1 MCDFLIFRF
10 CSSVFAGDARRIML
24 HIVALFFGVLLFPP
38 LCQAGAAN
46 NNIHIPGIY
55 GGAMNSKLPTVT
67 PSTVPIPK
75 PGGLIYGATVLPAT
89 PNSAGGDN
97 LTVNQSQSQA
107 IIDWSNFNI
116 GSSSSVYFNQQG
128 NSTWVVLNRIWDN
141 SPSQIYG
148 RLSADGKVY
157 LINQNGILFGPNS
170 RINVNSLVASALN
183 IRNIDFLNYYK
194 GNSTVLPFYLETGTG
209 TGSGDTDAAGNP
221 YSYNGISYAVY
232 STTHGFG
239 YCTGTTCYTRGA
251 AQQPFTFNLA
261 TDTCVTAV
269 SNFGNIQAIPDA
281 NSLGSVFFIAPLV
294 ENGGII
300 NALSG
305 QIGLVAGTG
314 SLQNP
319 VTLTYLG
326 ANKPLVIG
334 MSDSNGGTAWN
345 MNAPADNNVIYTG
358 QLTADY
364 GMVGMY
370 GASVNQDGLIRSI
383 TAVRQNGSV
392 ELRATSGAFASVAS
406 SVDSH
411 QTGITTGPN
420 SVIESPI
427 SDSTTDT
434 ADYAYA
440 FSGGKIFMGGLQT
453 VGPGGTISSFSQ
465 PSLIALY
472 GSIYAPSGDVEIGS
486 FVTSNAAQRVYLDG
500 NSDIDVSGLW
510 INEPATNLLIEAQM
524 NSIELQDAYAQK
536 GGVLQGQTITFSGA
550 GGSSIGNVSGEIL
563 AQLLTAQQKAINGGQ
578 INIYSTGGDIIVKQ
592 GAQLKFSGGGIHYS
606 GGALS
611 TTELVS
617 GSKIYNISNAP
628 ANLFYNS
635 ILGSY
640 AVTHKGVNYDVTD
653 SWTGLFY
660 GGGSSLN
667 KSIAAFDQGGNAGLL
682 GLYAATVVLD
692 GELDGSVKQGL
703 HQTVHTTYSSGL
715 SQEDNDEALLLSM
728 WSGTEMP
735 SAGGVIIDTS
745 TGEPTI
751 STSINIQQDVPAQ
764 TSLGATTP
772 SLVGQQTNISAKMLN
787 HASLSSLSLSANA
800 NITIGPNANIV
811 LLPGGSFLNEAI
823 LDSGSFPTIST
834 TVRGGTFSAIA
845 SQIDVYGSVTVPA
858 GTISLTTNYNSNIAL
873 GTEVFLATGSSL
885 DVSGQK
891 IDNSING
898 NKYAAGQIQGG
909 SINIQDENQNYDSNY
924 NFNTRQEDIGV
935 FIQNNAVLDVSGGY
949 QIGTKGGISGGNA
962 GTLNIGSETV
972 MLNGNIRGYSLA
984 GNTGGTI
991 DLAAIS
997 IVILGPNSPFPW
1009 TGFTNANQPVPTN
1022 LQGTL
1027 YLSDNYLAG
1036 SGFTNINLES
1046 FKDITIEPY
1055 AQLATSLV
1063 KLMNTQNSSGRVGA
1077 VHFSDGTDLT
1087 LSQLNNQW
1095 AYQAG
1100 QSSITAYANDISSN
1114 NSFFNYLYS
1123 NGLVASDANVNL
1135 IVPQSAVIST
1145 APGGLI
1151 SLTVGSSVGNS
1162 SATIAGTLNAPG
1174 GNITIKAGSLDIT
1187 GQILAPGYNKPDTA
1201 STPKGFGYNYIP
1213 EPGGSVTLTATTTD
1227 LNLETG
1233 SVIDI
1238 RGSSVVANTLLSTPG
1253 TSVKFSEAGNPGSLE
1268 LDYVNNLYWNGDIK
1282 GGGVDGVQGG
1292 TLTVSLINQAAL
1304 LVSNGGSSSNPT
1316 TANAINLAAIIK
1328 EGFDGLTLRSQGSI
1342 QFSGTM
1348 DATLARQLILDAP
1361 EILSSGNDII
1371 TLRSPWIILENTSKY
1386 EQNQTPTPGNGQLT
1400 LSTRTAASAP
1410 LSTGWIDVIGGI
1422 NFNGFQKVTL
1432 EAGRDIRLADETYT
1446 LTTSG
1451 SQLSGVYT
1459 QGQLWTAGNLVL
1471 RADRVYPTMVSAVL
1485 QGDGTYNTYDYE
1497 PSQFVLQA
1505 GVFDGGNSNNNVQ
1518 GIVSI
1523 LPSGYR
1529 APGQP
1534 MGPIYS
1540 AGGALTVIA
1549 TQGIDV
1555 EGTLAAPMGSIILTT
1570 AADQHNTANPN
1581 TPIAAGSSVHIAN
1594 NAEVSTAGNAMVAY
1608 GFLTSDGQDTW
1619 EVYTNWTG
1627 SSIKSTSANVSG
1639 NLSTLFPNSVTITT
1653 DQATVGSGGTID
1665 TSGGGSVFPLE
1676 WREDI
1681 TGSKDP
1687 LLPANSVG
1695 YTPGNPVYSWNYTM
1709 NPSVKFKSSD
1719 GNTAYVVMSGNSI
1732 QLPGQ
1737 EVYLNGG
1744 GGLSAGTYTLL
1755 PTQYAFLPGA
1765 YIIEL
1770 QPGSSV
1776 LPGPRNVTS
1785 DGYPLVTGYTAVANT
1800 SIEGTAPQVYS
1811 VATAANIIKTRAT
1824 YDGLDQT
1831 TTIGNGGSQTITANT
1846 TILNGT
1852 LKSGP
1857 LVDPST
1863 KLPIVDPSTGQYYL
1877 AGNVYLSGTNIYVM
1891 PTIDNVLPTTGS
1903 LYVSAD
1909 SLSGGG
1915 DVYLGGN
1922 PTQSTNTNSI
1932 TVIGGSAVTA
1942 PLISLYANNT
1952 ITVQAGASLY
1962 ATGTTGEID
1971 LKTSSTGTPTTIA
1984 PTVTVDGSLHART
1997 FGVDTPNLIINGGG
2011 LQGDGGA
2018 ITMKSSAIYFAGQ
2031 GAQQSGS
2038 GFYITTDIWNKLAG
2052 FQDITFQSI
2061 ATPSASGIFFQSN
2074 FALSASN
2081 SLTLDA
2087 SQIVN
2092 NGNSQLVQLTAP
2104 TVTLMNS
2111 GLSST
2116 NSSSSKAGSFIVNA
2130 NNINVGGGVA
2140 TGFSTASNNVL
2151 FANFG
2156 SITFNSVNDLTL
2168 IGKGS
2173 LTTGKADLVV
2183 NAARVTT
2190 ASTNNPVA
2198 TANFFVYTGSNYY
2211 NDFGINPNSSYNPNP
2226 LGTIT
2231 ITNSGGSQGTTSTS
2245 GGTLEFWGKSI
2256 DESGVIQVD
2265 AGTIRL
2271 VATGAGQSDGI
2282 FMGSGAQILAEGTAY
2297 APGGQVTLQAPN
2309 GGAGITLA
2317 AGSNINVSA
2326 GDQGDAGT
2334 VTLSAATGGVSI
2346 ASGTLSGQ
2354 AKGGV
2359 GGSFVLDTLQ
2369 LSDTEMSNLI
2379 GNLNS
2384 GGFVQSV
2391 NIRTHTGNMDI
2402 DTGQSLTAH
2411 NIVLTADVNSYDTNG
2426 NPVYSPL
2433 FGNVNVSGTIDASGS
2448 TGGKVEIYAT
2458 NDLNIQSGGSVNAFA
2473 TANGSSG
2480 GAVTLSSSQGF
2491 VNINSGT
2498 INVSGGSA
2506 GTPGTVYLRALRNG
2520 TNVNIGPIGGAID
2533 GARAVYIE
2541 AVRIYPYDTQNLDV
2555 SLYDGTWFSDALTFY
2570 NAYTST
2576 APATTPLHLIPEI
2589 EVVNTGG
2596 NIIVDT
2602 APDLTDTKYGGL
2614 GGVMTLLAAGN
2625 LNINQNL
2632 ADYPSSKNGSN
2643 TTPITQNPTV
2653 FRDSWGINLVAGADT
2668 TSANYMSV
2676 QKNVTGNPLNGTLN
2690 IASGAVVYT
2699 EYAPIR
2705 FASAGDTVIG
2715 AGANAAYMIYNPMNY
2730 NIASYAG
2737 DIQGNV
2743 GLDLI
2748 MNGGAIQTATGSIDI
2763 NIGRDLQL
2771 NTAGGVMGAIR
2782 TTGQSMA
2789 NVGNSQFDP
2798 TQYWTYAEGGN
2809 ITLNVGRS
2817 VGQLSNSGTLQT
2829 AASSNSWDL
2838 YYNMRN
2844 YIEGGSLLNAIF
2856 STTSG
2861 DTINFS
2867 LNGIPYTAHLT
2878 DGLYGANP
2886 QLASMIQTALNNAVA
2901 GLGQGPIFTVSV
2913 ITLQN
2918 NKKAL
2923 HIQNTSTN
2931 AVSNFL
2937 SGDTYVAKQLQFT
2950 SSSYDLI
2957 NSASPS
2963 YWAADYT
2970 GAPATSTVG
2979 NVANVAFYSTAG
2991 LATMGGGNLY
3001 VRAAGDFLAQ
3011 AGTFGQADAG
3021 DNLSIYAGGNIN
3033 GRFLNYKGTGTI
3045 HAAGNFG
3052 SSAEQPTIE
3061 LGPSA
3066 MKVTAGGDINVGEVV
3081 NPTNA
3086 SLNIL
3091 QTALDWD
3098 LTYTANTSITL
3109 IAGGNLT
3116 YYGTTNI
3123 PFYASSYDS
3132 IGNSALQNLLPANV
3146 YMQASGGN
3154 IDFMSSIILAPSQLG
3169 NLTLSATGNIEGYT
3183 TGGANGSSYATIQM
3197 ADIPTSYIYNLIAHG
3212 GTIPSTDLSAAG
3224 LVMDLSSSTIYYHGY
3239 FAGSGGDQNL
3249 PLHSG
3254 DTTPVTISAGQ
3265 DIDGLNL
3272 WLPKMA
3278 RITAGQDITDTWY
3291 SGQNVATTDVSTIIA
3306 GRNISLLYSGKL
3318 LTANQAHYYET
3329 GFNQAGPGSF
3339 IVEAGNQIDLGAS
3352 LGITTSGNG
3361 SINNSSGYFNAIN
3374 GGSTRYGD
3382 GYSALGIQGS
3392 SLYVIAGYTMSA
3404 LQSPAGPADL
3414 ANFIVDMGAF
3424 FDGGTDSK
3432 GIVQTGLIKEGTTIE
3447 NDKSSGNGNYNA
3459 DLQSIE
3465 QSIRTVL
3472 GARNSN
3478 ATGNINMILSTIK
3491 TNSGKINS
3499 TAFGN
3504 APMFIIAGGN
3514 VNVGRTVF
3522 PNSSS
3527 TTKQSTGIVTI
3538 EGGAINIFAV
3548 DAVNV
3553 NESRVSTTLGG
3564 DITIWSDQGS
3574 INAGRGSKTEVSV
3587 DANGDPVTGSG
3598 IRAVSFDP
3606 DGSGPIQAPQ
3616 PGNVYVY
3623 AFRGVIDAGE
3633 AGIAGNNVSIG
3644 AEQVLNTQNISATG
3658 AVVGVP
3664 ATAATTTIGSLS
3676 GTNSVTQSNQALSDA
3691 VGALGGTKSQADQ
3704 MVDDAMMKWLDVKV
3718 IDFVSED
3725 QGL

>member
-1 MCDFLIFRF
+1 
-10 CSSVFAGDARRIML
+10 
-24 HIVALFFGVLLFPP
+24 
-38 LCQAGAAN
+38 
-46 NNIHIPGIY
+46 
-55 GGAMNSKLPTVT
+55 
-67 PSTVPIPK
+67 
-75 PGGLIYGATVLPAT
+75 
-89 PNSAGGDN
+89 
-97 LTVNQSQSQA
+97 
-107 IIDWSNFNI
+107 
-116 GSSSSVYFNQQG
+116 
-128 NSTWVVLNRIWDN
+128 
-141 SPSQIYG
+141 
-148 RLSADGKVY
+148 
-157 LINQNGILFGPNS
+157 
-170 RINVNSLVASALN
+170 
-183 IRNIDFLNYYK
+183 
-194 GNSTVLPFYLETGTG
+194 
-209 TGSGDTDAAGNP
+209 
-221 YSYNGISYAVY
+221 
-232 STTHGFG
+232 
-239 YCTGTTCYTRGA
+239 
-251 AQQPFTFNLA
+251 
-261 TDTCVTAV
+261 
-269 SNFGNIQAIPDA
+269 
-281 NSLGSVFFIAPLV
+281 
-294 ENGGII
+294 
-300 NALSG
+300 
-305 QIGLVAGTG
+305 
-314 SLQNP
+314 
-319 VTLTYLG
+319 
-326 ANKPLVIG
+326 
-334 MSDSNGGTAWN
+334 MS
-345 MNAPADNNVIYTG
+345 
-358 QLTADY
+358 
-364 GMVGMY
+364 
-370 GASVNQDGLIRSI
+370 
-383 TAVRQNGSV
+383 
-392 ELRATSGAFASVAS
+392 
-406 SVDSH
+406 
-411 QTGITTGPN
+411 
-420 SVIESPI
+420 
-427 SDSTTDT
+427 
-434 ADYAYA
+434 
-440 FSGGKIFMGGLQT
+440 
-453 VGPGGTISSFSQ
+453 
-465 PSLIALY
+465 
-472 GSIYAPSGDVEIGS
+472 
-486 FVTSNAAQRVYLDG
+486 
-500 NSDIDVSGLW
+500 
-510 INEPATNLLIEAQM
+510 
-524 NSIELQDAYAQK
+524 
-536 GGVLQGQTITFSGA
+536 
-550 GGSSIGNVSGEIL
+550 
-563 AQLLTAQQKAINGGQ
+563 
-578 INIYSTGGDIIVKQ
+578 
-592 GAQLKFSGGGIHYS
+592 
-606 GGALS
+606 
-611 TTELVS
+611 
-617 GSKIYNISNAP
+617 
-628 ANLFYNS
+628 
-635 ILGSY
+635 
-640 AVTHKGVNYDVTD
+640 
-653 SWTGLFY
+653 
-660 GGGSSLN
+660 
-667 KSIAAFDQGGNAGLL
+667 
-682 GLYAATVVLD
+682 
-692 GELDGSVKQGL
+692 
-703 HQTVHTTYSSGL
+703 
-715 SQEDNDEALLLSM
+715 
-728 WSGTEMP
+728 
-735 SAGGVIIDTS
+735 
-745 TGEPTI
+745 
-751 STSINIQQDVPAQ
+751 
-764 TSLGATTP
+764 
-772 SLVGQQTNISAKMLN
+772 
-787 HASLSSLSLSANA
+787 
-800 NITIGPNANIV
+800 
-811 LLPGGSFLNEAI
+811 
-823 LDSGSFPTIST
+823 
-834 TVRGGTFSAIA
+834 
-845 SQIDVYGSVTVPA
+845 
-858 GTISLTTNYNSNIAL
+858 
-873 GTEVFLATGSSL
+873 
-885 DVSGQK
+885 
-891 IDNSING
+891 
-898 NKYAAGQIQGG
+898 
-909 SINIQDENQNYDSNY
+909 
-924 NFNTRQEDIGV
+924 
-935 FIQNNAVLDVSGGY
+935 
-949 QIGTKGGISGGNA
+949 
-962 GTLNIGSETV
+962 
-972 MLNGNIRGYSLA
+972 
-984 GNTGGTI
+984 
-991 DLAAIS
+991 
-997 IVILGPNSPFPW
+997 
-1009 TGFTNANQPVPTN
+1009 
-1022 LQGTL
+1022 
-1027 YLSDNYLAG
+1027 
-1036 SGFTNINLES
+1036 
-1046 FKDITIEPY
+1046 
-1055 AQLATSLV
+1055 
-1063 KLMNTQNSSGRVGA
+1063 
-1077 VHFSDGTDLT
+1077 
-1087 LSQLNNQW
+1087 
-1095 AYQAG
+1095 
-1100 QSSITAYANDISSN
+1100 
-1114 NSFFNYLYS
+1114 
-1123 NGLVASDANVNL
+1123 
-1135 IVPQSAVIST
+1135 
-1145 APGGLI
+1145 
-1151 SLTVGSSVGNS
+1151 
-1162 SATIAGTLNAPG
+1162 
-1174 GNITIKAGSLDIT
+1174 
-1187 GQILAPGYNKPDTA
+1187 
-1201 STPKGFGYNYIP
+1201 
-1213 EPGGSVTLTATTTD
+1213 
-1227 LNLETG
+1227 
-1233 SVIDI
+1233 
-1238 RGSSVVANTLLSTPG
+1238 
-1253 TSVKFSEAGNPGSLE
+1253 
-1268 LDYVNNLYWNGDIK
+1268 
-1282 GGGVDGVQGG
+1282 
-1292 TLTVSLINQAAL
+1292 
-1304 LVSNGGSSSNPT
+1304 
-1316 TANAINLAAIIK
+1316 
-1328 EGFDGLTLRSQGSI
+1328 
-1342 QFSGTM
+1342 
-1348 DATLARQLILDAP
+1348 
-1361 EILSSGNDII
+1361 
-1371 TLRSPWIILENTSKY
+1371 
-1386 EQNQTPTPGNGQLT
+1386 GNGQLT

-1410 LSTGWIDVIGGI
+1410 LNTGWIDVIGGI
-1422 NFNGFQKVTL
+1422 NFSGFQEVTL

-1451 SQLSGVYT
+1451 SQLSGVFT

-1505 GVFDGGNSNNNVQ
+1505 GVFDGGSSINNIK
-1518 GIVSI
+1518 GTVSI
-1523 LPSGYR
+1523 YPSEYR

-1540 AGGALTVIA
+1540 AGGTLTVIA

-1570 AADQHNTANPN
+1570 ASDQHNTANPN
-1581 TPIAAGSSVHIAN
+1581 TPIAAGSSVYIAN
-1594 NAEVSTAGNAMVAY
+1594 NAEVSTAGDAMVAY

-1627 SSIKSTSANVSG
+1627 SSIKSTTANVSG

-1665 TSGGGSVFPLE
+1665 TSGGGSVFPFE

-1695 YTPGNPVYSWNYTM
+1695 YTPGNTVYSWNYTM
-1709 NPSVKFKSSD
+1709 NPSVKLKSSD

-1732 QLPGQ
+1732 QLPGPA
-1737 EVYLNGG
+1737 VYLNGG

-1765 YIIEL
+1765 YVIEL
-1770 QPGSSV
+1770 QPSSSV
-1776 LPGPRNVTS
+1776 LPGPQNRTS
-1785 DGYPLVTGYTAVANT
+1785 DGYPLVTGYTAVADT
-1800 SIEGTAPQVYS
+1800 SFKGTAPQVYS
-1811 VATAANIIKTRAT
+1811 VTTAANIIKTRAT

-1846 TILNGT
+1846 TILNGA
-1852 LKSGP
+1852 LEAGP

-1863 KLPIVDPSTGQYYL
+1863 KLPFVDPSTGQYYL

-1891 PTIDNVLPTTGS
+1891 PTVDNVLPSTGS
-1903 LYVSAD
+1903 LYVSAG

-1915 DVYLGGN
+1915 DVYLGGS
-1922 PTQSTNTNSI
+1922 PTQSTNTNII
-1932 TVIGGSAVTA
+1932 TIIGGSTVTA

-1952 ITVQAGASLY
+1952 ITVQEGASLD

-1984 PTVTVDGSLHART
+1984 PTVTINGTLHART
-1997 FGVDTPNLIINGGG
+1997 VGVDTPNLIINGGS
-2011 LQGDGGA
+2011 LQGNGGA
-2018 ITMKSSAIYFAGQ
+2018 ITMKSSAIYFVGQ
-2031 GAQQSGS
+2031 VAQQNGS
-2038 GFYITTDIWNKLAG
+2038 GFYITTDIWNQLAG
-2052 FQDITFQSI
+2052 FQDITLQSI
-2061 ATPSASGIFFQSN
+2061 TTPSTSGIFFQSN

-2092 NGNSQLVQLTAP
+2092 NGNTQLVQLTAP

-2111 GLSST
+2111 GISST
-2116 NSSSSKAGSFIVNA
+2116 NYSSSNTGSFIVNA

-2140 TGFSTASNNVL
+2140 TGSSKASNDVL

-2156 SITFNSVNDLTL
+2156 SIALNSANDLTL

-2173 LTTGKADLVV
+2173 LTTGNADLVI

-2190 ASTNNPVA
+2190 ANTSNPAA
-2198 TANFFVYTGSNYY
+2198 TANFYVYTGSNYY
-2211 NDFGINPNSSYNPNP
+2211 NDFGINPNSIYNPNP
-2226 LGTIT
+2226 VGTIT
-2231 ITNSGGSQGTTSTS
+2231 ITNSGGSQGATSAS
-2245 GGTLEFWGKSI
+2245 GGTLGFWGKSI
-2256 DESGVIQVD
+2256 DDSGVIRVD
-2265 AGTIRL
+2265 AGTVEL
-2271 VATGAGQSDGI
+2271 VATGGGQSDDI
-2282 FMGSGAQILAEGTAY
+2282 FLHSGGQILAMGTAD
-2297 APGGQVTLQAPN
+2297 APGGQINLKALN

-2379 GNLNS
+2379 GTLNS

-2402 DTGQSLTAH
+2402 NTGQSLTSR
-2411 NIVLTADVNSYDTNG
+2411 NVVLTADVNSYDTNG

-2433 FGNVNVSGTIDASGS
+2433 FGNVNVSGTIDATGS
-2448 TGGKVEIYAT
+2448 TGGNVEIYAM

-2480 GAVTLSSSQGF
+2480 GTVTLSSSQGF
-2491 VNINSGT
+2491 VNINSGGT

-2533 GARAVYIE
+2533 GASAIYIE
-2541 AVRIYPYDTQNLDV
+2541 AVKRYVYNTDNLNI
-2555 SLYDGTWFSDALTFY
+2555 SQYIGTWFNDAATFY
-2570 NAYTST
+2570 NQYAST
-2576 APATTPLHLIPEI
+2576 ASTASIFHLLPEI

-2596 NIIVDT
+2596 NIAVDT

-2643 TTPITQNPTV
+2643 MTPITQNPTV
-2653 FRDSWGINLVAGADT
+2653 FRDSWGVNLIAGADT

-2676 QKNVTGNPLNGTLN
+2676 QNKVTGNPLNGTLN

-2715 AGANAAYMIYNPMNY
+2715 AGANAPYMIYNPMSY

-2771 NTAGGVMGAIR
+2771 NTVGGVMGAIR

-2789 NVGNSQFDP
+2789 NVGNSEFDS

-2809 ITLNVGRS
+2809 ITLDVGRS
-2817 VGQLSNSGTLQT
+2817 VGQMSTSGTLQT

-2844 YIEGGSLLNAIF
+2844 YIEGGSLLRAIF

-2931 AVSNFL
+2931 AVTNFL
-2937 SGDTYVAKQLQFT
+2937 SGDTYVANQLQFT
-2950 SSSYDLI
+2950 SGSYDLI

-2979 NVANVAFYSTAG
+2979 NVTNVAFYATAG

-3169 NLTLSATGNIEGYT
+3169 NLTVIAAGNIEGYT
-3183 TGGANGSSYATIQM
+3183 PGGANGSSYATIQM

-3212 GTIPSTDLSAAG
+3212 GTIPSTDVSASD

-3254 DTTPVTISAGQ
+3254 DTTPVKISAGQ

-3278 RITAGQDITDTWY
+3278 QITAGRDITDTWY
-3291 SGQNVATTDVSTIIA
+3291 SGQNVAATDVSTIIA
-3306 GRNISLLYSGKL
+3306 GRDISLLYSGKL
-3318 LTANQAHYYET
+3318 LTANQTHYYET

-3392 SLYVIAGYTMSA
+3392 SLYVISGYTMSA
-3404 LQSPAGPADL
+3404 LQSSAGPTDL

-3424 FDGGTDSK
+3424 FNGGTDSK

-3447 NDKSSGNGNYNA
+3447 NDKSSGNGNYNL

-3465 QSIRTVL
+3465 ESIRTVL
-3472 GARNSN
+3472 GSPNIN

-3522 PNSSS
+3522 PNSS
-3527 TTKQSTGIVTI
+3527 TTAKQSTGIVTI

-3633 AGIAGNNVSIG
+3633 AGIAGNNVFIG
-3644 AEQVLNTQNISATG
+3644 AEQVLNTQNISAAG

-3676 GTNSVTQSNQALSDA
+3676 GTNSVTQSSQALSDA
-3691 VGALGGTKSQADQ
+3691 VAALGGTKSQAEQ

-3718 IDFVSED
+3718 IDFVSEE